1 MQSSLLAAPSNSSK
15 TSSSSRNSCYLFYQR
30 QDAQTRQAPDKLPDM
45 LGADNQSLAK
55 LVNALGENQMSVR
68 EMLAALGLRDREN
81 FLEGYLNPAVKD
93 GFIRQ
98 LYPDNLKHPRQ
109 KYLLTVKGIALY
121 QHLKKS

>member
-1 MQSSLLAAPSNSSK
+1 
-15 TSSSSRNSCYLFYQR
+15 
-30 QDAQTRQAPDKLPDM
+30 M
-45 LGADNQSLAK
+45 LGADNQSLVK
-55 LVNALGENQMSVR
+55 LVNVLGESQMSVR

-98 LYPDNLKHPRQ
+98 LYPGNPKHPRQ

-121 QHLKKS
+121 QHLKTS

>member
-1 MQSSLLAAPSNSSK
+1 MHKPDK
-15 TSSSSRNSCYLFYQR
+15 HPTS
-30 QDAQTRQAPDKLPDM
+30 TRQAPDKLPDM
-45 LGADNQSLAK
+45 LGADSQSLVK
-55 LVNALGENQMSVR
+55 LVNVLGESQISVR
-68 EMLAALGLRDREN
+68 EMLTAMGLRDREN

-98 LYPDNLKHPRQ
+98 LYPDNPNHPRQ